1 MRLSEKVSNHSTLSF
16 LRQADELHDYIS
28 ASHINKLSRRTVS
41 ILHLTNSMHT
51 LYTVLYTF
59 AKALTRRIC
68 LTINSFF
75 NW

>member
-16 LRQADELHDYIS
+16 LRQADELHDYVS
-28 ASHINKLSRRTVS
+28 PSRINKLSRRTVNIS
-41 ILHLTNSMHT
+41 HLTNSMHT
-51 LYTVLYTF
+51 LYTVPYTF